1 MNTIQYGNKIIQFD
15 IKKGKRKKTVAIHVH
30 PTTKVTVLSPQQLDE
45 EKILMILQK
54 KAKWIIEKQEQIKN
68 HRDSNPVK
76 EFVSGESFPYLGRY
90 YRLKVIKSF
99 TDSEGTCRLV
109 NGRFLVEVKGN
120 RGGEI
125 DRVAVKRSLI
135 NWYLEHANGTI
146 RERVERF
153 SQQIGRWPANI
164 EVKNQERRWGS
175 WSHNGSIR
183 FNWKIIMAPISVM
196 DYVIVHELCHL
207 IHPHHS
213 YHFWQ
218 KVQSIIPDYKKRR
231 DWLKEN
237 SLKMDSLG

>member
-45 EKILMILQK
+45 EKIRMILQK
-54 KAKWIIEKQEQIKN
+54 RAKWIIERQEQIKN
-68 HRDSNPVK
+68 HRDLNPVK
-76 EFVSGESFPYLGRY
+76 EFISGESFPYLGRH

-109 NGRFLVEVKGN
+109 NGRFLVEVNGN

-125 DRVAVKRSLI
+125 DRVAVKRRLI
-135 NWYLEHANGTI
+135 NWYLEHAKEKI
-146 RERVERF
+146 RERVDRF
-153 SQQIGRWPANI
+153 AQQIGRWPANI

-175 WSHNGSIR
+175 WSHKGNIR

-207 IHPHHS
+207 IHSHHS
-213 YHFWQ
+213 TEFWQ
-218 KVQSIIPDYKKRR
+218 KVQSIIPDYKKKR

-237 SLKMDSLG
+237 SLQMDSLG